1 MSKHLK
7 MQIGRYVAV
16 ATLAAVGFMAGAGA
30 SGISL
35 IDGSNVAAKSSVI
48 NSLAP
53 QGTPTPSPND
63 DHCRISLESSNFRI
77 NEAEGQLN
85 IGVTRI
91 CDRLR
96 ESKVDFF
103 TQGRTASAGAD
114 FVATGG
120 RIEFADGETNKIIT
134 LRTIDDDIGEI
145 NETFNLFLTDPGGSA
160 TLVNPS
166 SALITIVDNDGGAP
180 SPGPSPIPTPSPAP
194 SPSPTPSPSP
204 DIEHCQISLSAPS
217 YSVNENSGRLLVT
230 VNRSCDRERESK
242 VDFFT
247 RNGTASDRSD
257 FTFASGRLFFGNGET
272 SKTILLLITDDV
284 AVESNETFTLVLT
297 DPGGSAS
304 LRTPSTAVIT
314 IHEDDIGSPISN
326 PIEQPQFFVRQHYA
340 DFLNREPDS
349 GGLGYWSGRISE
361 CGPNEDCIRDRRIAV
376 SAAFFI
382 EAEFQE
388 TGNYVYRLY
397 KSSLGRRPGYGE
409 FMPDRGQLVEGPDLL
424 SNKIRLSDE
433 WVQRPEFLERYPT
446 LLSAFEYVN
455 RLMDTAGLFPY
466 ASERQRL
473 VNEMLSGKT
482 RAQVLR
488 DVVEFTEFRQ
498 REYNNAFVLM
508 QYFGYLRRDPDQG
521 GYDFWLNVLNNRA
534 PDNYRSMVCAFLTS
548 AEMQSRF
555 SPLRTRTDAECG
567 R

>member
-1 MSKHLK
+1 MPRDSKFR
-7 MQIGRYVAV
+7 IGRHVAI
-16 ATLAAVGFMAGAGA
+16 ATLAAVGLMAAAGA

-35 IDGSNVAAKSSVI
+35 ISGSNVAAKSPVFSPIV
-48 NSLAP
+48 S

-63 DHCRISLESSNFRI
+63 DHCRISLDSSTFRI
-77 NEAEGQLN
+77 NEGAGQLN

-103 TQGRTASAGAD
+103 TLGRTASAGAD
-114 FVATGG
+114 FVASSG

-134 LRTIDDDIGEI
+134 LRMIDDSTGEI

-180 SPGPSPIPTPSPAP
+180 SPGPSPIPTPSPGP

-204 DIEHCQISLSAPS
+204 DIEHCQISLSASS
-217 YSVNENSGRLLVT
+217 YSVNENAVRLLVT
-230 VNRSCDRERESK
+230 VNRSCDRDRESK

-247 RNGTASDRSD
+247 RSGTASDRSD
-257 FTFASGRLFFGNGET
+257 FTFASGRVFFGNGET
-272 SKTILLLITDDV
+272 SKTISLLITDDV
-284 AVESNETFTLVLT
+284 AVEPNETFTLVLT

-304 LRTPSTAVIT
+304 LRAPSSAVIT
-314 IHEDDIGSPISN
+314 IIENDTGSPTSN
-326 PIEQPQFFVRQHYA
+326 PVEEPQFFVRQHYA

-397 KSSLGRRPGYGE
+397 KSSLGRLPAYSE
-409 FMPDRGQLVEGPDLL
+409 FMPDRGQLVEGPDLPG
-424 SNKIRLSDE
+424 NKVRFSDD

-446 LLSAFEYVN
+446 SLGPFDYVN

-466 ASERQRL
+466 VAERQRL

-488 DVVEFTEFRQ
+488 EVVEFTEFKQ
-498 REYNNAFVLM
+498 REYNSAFVLM
-508 QYFGYLRRDPDQG
+508 QYFGYLRRDPDDG
-521 GYDFWLNVLNNRA
+521 GYDFWLNILNNRA
-534 PDNYRSMVCAFLTS
+534 PNNYRSMVCAFLTS
-548 AEMQSRF
+548 AEMQNRF
-555 SPLRTRTDAECG
+555 SPLRTRTDVECG

>member
-1 MSKHLK
+1 MSKHSKLRF
-7 MQIGRYVAV
+7 GRLAV

-30 SGISL
+30 CGISL
-35 IDGSNVAAKSSVI
+35 ISGSNVAAKSSVL
-48 NSLAP
+48 NSLVP

-63 DHCRISLESSNFRI
+63 DHCRISLDGSTFRI
-77 NEAEGQLN
+77 NEAGGQLN

-103 TQGRTASAGAD
+103 TLGRTASAGVD
-114 FVATGG
+114 FVAASG
-120 RIEFADGETNKIIT
+120 RIDFANGETNKIIT
-134 LRTIDDDIGEI
+134 LRTIDDNIGEI

-166 SALITIVDNDGGAP
+166 SALITIVDDDGGAP
-180 SPGPSPIPTPSPAP
+180 GPSPVPTPSPGP
-194 SPSPTPSPSP
+194 SPSPTPSPTP

-217 YSVNENSGRLLVT
+217 YSVNENAGRLLVT
-230 VNRSCDRERESK
+230 VNRNCDRDRESK

-257 FTFASGRLFFGNGET
+257 FTFASGRVFFGNGET
-272 SKTILLLITDDV
+272 SKTISLLITDDV
-284 AVESNETFTLVLT
+284 AVEPNEILTLVLT

-304 LRTPSTAVIT
+304 LRAPSSAVIT
-314 IHEDDIGSPISN
+314 IVENDIGSPTSN
-326 PIEQPQFFVRQHYA
+326 PVEEPQFFVRQHYA
-340 DFLNREPDS
+340 DFLNRDPDS

-361 CGPNEDCIRDRRIAV
+361 CGPNEDCIRDRRIGV

-397 KSSLGRRPGYGE
+397 KSSLGRRPAYAE
-409 FMPDRGQLVEGPDLL
+409 FMPDRGQLVEGPDLPG
-424 SNKIRLSDE
+424 NKVRFSDE

-446 LLSAFEYVN
+446 SLGAFDYVN

-466 ASERQRL
+466 VAERERL
-473 VNEMLSGKT
+473 VNEMFSGKT

-488 DVVEFTEFRQ
+488 DVVEFTEFKQ
-498 REYNNAFVLM
+498 REYNSAFVLT
-508 QYFGYLRRDPDQG
+508 QYFGYLRRDPDDG
-521 GYDFWLNVLNNRA
+521 GYDFWLNVLNNRV
-534 PDNYRSMVCAFLTS
+534 PNNYRSMVCAFLTS
-548 AEMQSRF
+548 AEMQNRF